1 MHYAIGIITF
11 TYLRAICIL
20 YVANMHGGRTQYKG
34 GGTHSKA
41 AAGHIHTYNALL
53 PFRDDNDYDGYGE
66 NYYYGNDENDYG
78 DCENDND
85 IIIK

>member
-1 MHYAIGIITF
+1 MQYAWG
-11 TYLRAICIL
+11 
-20 YVANMHGGRTQYKG
+20 QYKG

-53 PFRDDNDYDGYGE
+53 PFRDDNDCDGE
-66 NYYYGNDENDYG
+66 NYYHG
-78 DCENDND
+78 DGENDND